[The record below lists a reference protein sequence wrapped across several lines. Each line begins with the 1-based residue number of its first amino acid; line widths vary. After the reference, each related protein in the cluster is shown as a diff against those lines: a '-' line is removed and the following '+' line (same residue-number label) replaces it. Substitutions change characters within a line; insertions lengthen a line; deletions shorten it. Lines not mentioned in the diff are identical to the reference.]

1 MANEN
6 VLHGIKCPK
15 CGQEKHFYITGV
27 SEFSVYDDGTD
38 GHKDIEWDE
47 ESYIRCAECN
57 EAGKIKHF
65 REPKPQKPFE
75 VSGYVRKR
83 FTTIV
88 MATDE
93 KDAEEQGRDL
103 VHVSGIDIEDSWD
116 EDYEYYDSEVGGARE
131 VDPAEIERVDARR
144 KELEEKWQLQAEEK
158 ALIEE
163 LEHLTQHTI
172 EENFLDDLVH
182 DLAGSNASD
191 INNEGVAGQV
201 KYIYKQLGKNAKSEI
216 RKRYVDE

>member
-15 CGQEKHFYITGV
+15 CGQEKHFFITGI

-38 GHKDIEWDE
+38 GHKDIEWDD

-65 REPKPQKPFE
+65 REPKPEKPFE
-75 VSGYVRKR
+75 VAGYVRKR
-83 FTTIV
+83 YTTIV
-88 MATDE
+88 MATDKDDAVE
-93 KDAEEQGRDL
+93 KGQEFEGS
-103 VHVSGIDIEDSWD
+103 VEDEWD
-116 EDYEYYDSEVGGARE
+116 EDYEYYDLSVENARE
-131 VDPAEIERVDARR
+131 LDPARIAEFEARR
-144 KELEEKWQLQAEEK
+144 EELQEKWKLQAERD

-163 LEHLTQHTI
+163 LEHLTKHTI
-172 EENFLDDLVH
+172 EESFLDDLVH
-182 DLAGSNASD
+182 SLVGSEASD
-191 INNEGVAGQV
+191 VNNQGIAGQV
-201 KYIYKQLGKNAKSEI
+201 KFIYEKLGKNAKSEI